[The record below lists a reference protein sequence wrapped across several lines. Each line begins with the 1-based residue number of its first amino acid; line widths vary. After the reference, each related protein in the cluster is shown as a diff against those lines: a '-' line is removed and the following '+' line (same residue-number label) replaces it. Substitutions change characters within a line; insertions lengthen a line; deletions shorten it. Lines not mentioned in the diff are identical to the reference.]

1 MSTEGTEE
9 ELAFLGFSLPNLLWW
24 AAENPSH
31 LCLANIP
38 TAVGITRDAPFAA
51 GEPRRF
57 RASDDLNDVVAR
69 NKTRIVDGD
78 FGPRRKRS
86 SQPVRWPCVRL
97 KYLGQGTFVDARQ
110 GQSLSSRLGGS
121 LPELGRVDVRW

>member
-1 MSTEGTEE
+1 MNGNLSTEGTKE
-9 ELAFLGFSLPNLLWW
+9 ELAFLVFSLLNSLWW

-38 TAVGITRDAPFAA
+38 TAVGITRDVPFAA

-78 FGPRRKRS
+78 FGPRREI
-86 SQPVRWPCVRL
+86 RL
-97 KYLGQGTFVDARQ
+97 SVGLVPD
-110 GQSLSSRLGGS
+110 
-121 LPELGRVDVRW
+121 

>member
-1 MSTEGTEE
+1 V
-9 ELAFLGFSLPNLLWW
+9 FSLLNSLWW

-38 TAVGITRDAPFAA
+38 TAVGITRDVPFAA